1 MLKNRMKKVLLVLF
15 AVFLSLIIIATA
27 SVLIV
32 RNNGRQKLTET
43 EKQPELPPV
52 VSETPSEDESPEENT
67 QEYSVRYNCKKYK
80 YHVKDEIANFDL
92 LFNDD
97 CTVTVL
103 NSRVLNLIDDL
114 KDIKGI
120 NYYRLAFTNES
131 NDDVKQVIRTYKR
144 RLSNLSDTTKLF
156 NSNTDTRGHFNKEIM

>member
-1 MLKNRMKKVLLVLF
+1 MTLSYEISKKDVNNLVSNYQNSYNENPNLE
-15 AVFLSLIIIATA
+15 
-27 SVLIV
+27 LIV
-32 RNNGRQKLTET
+32 YG
-43 EKQPELPPV
+43 KQQLMVTKYCPLKRL
-52 VSETPSEDESPEENT
+52 NLCG
-67 QEYSVRYNCKKYK
+67 NCKKYK

-131 NDDVKQVIRTYKR
+131 SDDVKQVIRTFKR